1 MEGSVRRYARHKLGF
16 VLCGILAAALLG
28 GPRLRADEPA
38 TTSAKP
44 RSLASAR
51 PAVSEPRHR
60 DDVRSDLAAPG
71 AEPLDRT
78 LPGAEPELSPEFKRL
93 RTDLRRC
100 LDHYYAQR
108 FDVATFTPWDIM
120 HMLIAFGVDT
130 KVRASGRDVNA
141 IGWLCWNLPCR
152 GQRLLRVVDGKVYG
166 TVGYGVEGHQGQFLA
181 MLAQSRVPKTFELRV
196 AGRKFTVEDLV
207 QSEMRTCQSGK
218 ELTFKLIGL
227 AHYLPSDAKWKSQN
241 GESWSIPKLIR
252 EEMKQP
258 ISGAACGGTHRMMG
272 FAYAVYKRRR
282 RGEPIT
288 GEWKRA
294 ETYVKDYH
302 KYMFTLQNPNG
313 SFSTNWFEGRGDS
326 GDIDRYLQTTGH
338 MLEFLV
344 FSLPEDQL
352 DDPRVVRSVRFLV
365 DLMWKHR
372 DRGWHVGARGH
383 ALHALELYHQR
394 FFKAEPGYRTRPQRV
409 ARRTASGEAGSD
421 SSKPRAE
428 KDASRSDRRS

>member
-1 MEGSVRRYARHKLGF
+1 MEDPVRRYAVRGLSL
-16 VLCGILAAALLG
+16 VLCGILLV
-28 GPRLRADEPA
+28 GPVARTELRADEPA
-38 TTSAKP
+38 
-44 RSLASAR
+44 RS
-51 PAVSEPRHR
+51 PAVPKAGTPADLRVPGPNAGAE
-60 DDVRSDLAAPG
+60 VRSDRAVPD
-71 AEPLDRT
+71 AEPIDRA
-78 LPGAEPELSPEFKRL
+78 LPGAEPALSAELKQL

-152 GQRLLRVVDGKVYG
+152 GQRLLRVVDGRVYG

-181 MLAQSRVPKTFELRV
+181 MLAQSRVPATFELRV

-207 QSEMRTCQSGK
+207 KSEMRTCQSGK

-326 GDIDRYLQTTGH
+326 GNIDRYLQTTGH

-365 DLMWKHR
+365 DLMLKHR
-372 DRGWHVGARGH
+372 ERGWHVGARGH
-383 ALHALELYHQR
+383 ALHALEIYHQR
-394 FFKAEPGYRTRPQRV
+394 FFKAEPGYRTRPQRI
-409 ARRTASGEAGSD
+409 ARRATTQGTG
-421 SSKPRAE
+421 
-428 KDASRSDRRS
+428 DASPKREPQSHTQSSGGRP